1 MRVNRQD
8 HDSGMRIDRI
18 EIHNFHGFKSFK
30 LDLAPT
36 FNLVIGDNASGKT
49 GLLDALA
56 VGIGGFFLG
65 FADVSGRNIR
75 PDEVHQETRI
85 EAGQPILNPY
95 YPAAVICSGV
105 IDGEHIDWK
114 RTLERKRGKTKST
127 PRLRRLSESLYSRI
141 GLGEAGVL
149 PVLAYYGA
157 GRLWVQKKEKSA
169 KPLSPG
175 SPTEGYIDC
184 LDPASNHKLLKEW
197 MFRQELA
204 ALQQQRVISQLEA
217 VRNVVTTCIPG
228 CKGFRFD
235 VHSGELR
242 VSLDEGRELPFPL
255 LSDGYRNAIAMVADI
270 AWRATVLNPALE
282 QAAPARTP
290 GIVLIDEIDL
300 HLHPRWQR
308 TIVDSLRQTF
318 PLIQFIATTHSP
330 FIIQSLRDGKL
341 IRLSQGDAV
350 DDVSKQSIEDI
361 AETVM
366 DVEIPQRSVRY
377 HRMMAAAEEYYAA
390 LQSMNEVSPE
400 DIEALKRRL
409 DELIEPF
416 SDDPAYVAFL
426 RQRRMVAESEASK
439 HATG

>member
-1 MRVNRQD
+1 MSMNRRD

-18 EIHNFHGFKSFK
+18 EIRNFHGFKVFE
-30 LDLAPT
+30 LDLVPT

-65 FADVSGRNIR
+65 FADISGRNIR
-75 PDEVHQETRI
+75 PDEVHRETRI
-85 EAGQPILNPY
+85 EAGQPVQNPY
-95 YPAAVICSGV
+95 YPVEVVCRGV
-105 IDGEHIDWK
+105 IDGEHIAWT
-114 RTLERKRGKTKST
+114 RTLERKGGKTKST
-127 PRLRRLSESLYSRI
+127 PRLRRLSESLYGRI
-141 GLGEAGVL
+141 GRGEAGVL

-169 KPLSPG
+169 ESLSPG

-204 ALQQQRVISQLEA
+204 ALQQQRGISQLEA
-217 VRNVVTTCIPG
+217 VRNAVVTCIPG

-235 VHSGELR
+235 VQFMELR
-242 VSLDEGRELPFPL
+242 VSLDEGREFPFSL

-282 QAAPARTP
+282 QDAPARTP

-308 TIVDSLRQTF
+308 TIVDNLRQTF
-318 PLIQFIATTHSP
+318 PFIQFIATTHSP

-341 IRLSQGDAV
+341 IRLGQVGAV

-361 AETVM
+361 AEAVM
-366 DVEIPQRSVRY
+366 DIETPQRSVRY
-377 HRMMAAAEEYYAA
+377 LQMVKAAEEYYAA
-390 LQSMNEVSPE
+390 LQSMDEATPE
-400 DIEALKRRL
+400 EIETLKRRL

-416 SDDPAYVAFL
+416 SDDAAFTTFL
-426 RQRRMVAESEASK
+426 RMERRVAEDKAAR
-439 HATG
+439 HAAG